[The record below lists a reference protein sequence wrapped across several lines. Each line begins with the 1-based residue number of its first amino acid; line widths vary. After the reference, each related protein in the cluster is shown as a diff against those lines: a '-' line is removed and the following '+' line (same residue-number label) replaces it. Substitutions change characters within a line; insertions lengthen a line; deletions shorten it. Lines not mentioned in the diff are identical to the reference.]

1 VALWLLCI
9 LPLLALVYFG
19 YNRWHKQARKKIGNP
34 ELVKTLLK
42 GYKASRRHVRF
53 ILLFL
58 IITLSIVTLAG
69 PRQQGKGEPDLRRGI
84 DLVIAMD
91 VSKSMLAADPAP
103 DRLEHAKKLVNEVLE
118 KRTGDR
124 VGLVLFAGHA
134 YTQLP
139 LTYDHSSAKLFI
151 KNADPLDFT
160 AQGTA
165 IGDALQKSHTLLTT
179 GLKRYRV
186 VLLLTD
192 GETFD
197 DAVEDNNAAFWTKN
211 CSEAGIMIITAGFG
225 SVAGSTIIDPLTRS
239 IKKDKT
245 GKTVTSSLNVKLLQ
259 EMAARTNGVFVQYD
273 DTQEAAK
280 KILDKLAAVKQTA
293 LADQSLLSFT
303 PLYIWVAIPLLLL
316 LIIDFFIPERK
327 KKLL

>member
-1 VALWLLCI
+1 M
-9 LPLLALVYFG
+9 LAIIYLI
-19 YNRWHKQARKKIGNP
+19 YNRWHKQSRQKIGNP

-42 GYKASRRHVRF
+42 GYKASRRHLRF
-53 ILLFL
+53 IFLML
-58 IITLSIVTLAG
+58 IIALSIVTLAG
-69 PRQQGKGEPDLRRGI
+69 PRQQGKGEPDLRSGI

-103 DRLEHAKKLVNEVLE
+103 NRLEHAKNLVNAVLE
-118 KRTGDR
+118 KRSGDR

-139 LTYDHSSAKLFI
+139 LTYDHSSANLFI
-151 KNADPLDFT
+151 KNADPLDFS

-165 IGDALQKSHTLLTT
+165 VGDALQKSHTLLTT

-197 DAVEDNNAAFWTKN
+197 EDVEDNNAAYWTKN
-211 CSEAGIMIITAGFG
+211 CAEAGIMIVTTGFG
-225 SVAGSTIIDPLTRS
+225 SPGGTTITDPLTKT

-245 GKTVTSSLNVKLLQ
+245 GKTVTSSLNIKLLQ
-259 EMAARTNGVFVQYD
+259 EIAASTNGIFVRYD
-273 DTQEAAK
+273 NNEEAAK
-280 KILDKLAAVKQTA
+280 KILDKLADVKQTA
-293 LADQSLLSFT
+293 LVDQSLLSFT
-303 PLYIWVAIPLLLL
+303 PLYFWIAIPLLLL
-316 LIIDFFIPERK
+316 LITDFFIPERK

>member
-1 VALWLLCI
+1 LWLLCI
-9 LPLLALVYFG
+9 LPLLALVYLG

-53 ILLFL
+53 ILLIL

-69 PRQQGKGEPDLRRGI
+69 PRQQGQGEPDLRSGI
-84 DLVIAMD
+84 DLVVAMD
-91 VSKSMLAADPAP
+91 VSKSMLAADLTPN
-103 DRLEHAKKLVNEVLE
+103 RLEHAKKLVNAVLA

-124 VGLVLFAGHA
+124 VGLILFAGHA

-139 LTYDHSSAKLFI
+139 LTYDHSSASLFI
-151 KNADPLDFT
+151 KNADPRDFT

-165 IGDALQKSHTLLTT
+165 IGDALQKSHNLLTT

-197 DAVEDNNAAFWTKN
+197 NNVEENNAAYWTEN
-211 CSEAGIMIITAGFG
+211 CARAGIMIVTAGFG
-225 SVAGSTIIDPLTRS
+225 SAGGATLIDPVTHVT
-239 IKKDKT
+239 KTDKT

-259 EMAARTNGVFVQYD
+259 EIAANTNGVFVHVD
-273 DTQEAAK
+273 NTEAAAK
-280 KILDKLAAVKQTA
+280 TILGKLSDVKQTA
-293 LADQSLLSFT
+293 LVDQSLLSFT
-303 PLYIWVAIPLLLL
+303 PLYLFLAIPLLLFM
-316 LIIDFFIPERK
+316 IIDFFIPERK